1 MTGFV
6 RDFLRRFV
14 ETAVAGDHARHMA
27 MISRKVRV
35 FGVPGF
41 EAIGYD
47 DWNRQG
53 AHEFAE
59 SVLKRIA
66 FADVTVK
73 METGR
78 LIAFEAVEVVEA
90 KDGSVNR
97 NRVEIF
103 LEEEEDGQWRL
114 VQEKILEPK
123 NN

>member
-1 MTGFV
+1 MTVFV

-14 ETAVAGDHARHMA
+14 ETAMASDHARHMA
-27 MISRKVRV
+27 MISKKVRV

-47 DWNRQG
+47 DWNRQC

-59 SVLKRIA
+59 STLKRIA

-103 LEEEEDGQWRL
+103 LEEEEAGQWRL

>member
-1 MTGFV
+1 MNVLV
-6 RDFLRRFV
+6 RNFLRRFT
-14 ETAVAGDHARHMA
+14 ETAMVGDHPRHMA

-41 EAIGYD
+41 AAIGYD
-47 DWNRQG
+47 DWHRQC
-53 AHEFAE
+53 AHEFAQGA
-59 SVLKRIA
+59 LKRIA
-66 FADVTVK
+66 FEDVTLKV
-73 METGR
+73 ETDN
-78 LIAFEAVEVVEA
+78 LIAFEAIEVVEA

-114 VQEKILEPK
+114 VQERILASQ